1 MLKNLRENPRF
12 LRNLLIVLVV
22 AAALTWA
29 AFNHR
34 NFWHRNL
41 WAYLIQMRAAFQS
54 IETARAY
61 IESFGVWGPAISA
74 LLMVFQSV
82 IAPLPAFVITFANGA
97 IFGFWRGT
105 LLSWSSAML
114 GAAIAF
120 YISRIVG
127 PNRVARI
134 IGRRAAEKADWFF
147 EKYGTYAIL
156 IARLV
161 PVISFDAVSY
171 AAGLTRIRFIGFWIA
186 TGIGQLPAT
195 LVYSY
200 LGEKA
205 SAHVKLMMWGIA
217 LVVTI
222 STVVWLVKTRKS
234 QTK

>member
-1 MLKNLRENPRF
+1 MLKKLRESPNF
-12 LRNLLIVLVV
+12 LRNLLILLAV
-22 AAALTWA
+22 AAVLFWL

-34 NFWHRNL
+34 TFWG
-41 WAYLIQMRAAFQS
+41 YLIRMRAAFQS

-61 IESFGVWGPAISA
+61 IESFGAWGPAISA
-74 LLMVFQSV
+74 MLMVFQSV

-97 IFGFWRGT
+97 IFGFWGGT
-105 LLSWSSAML
+105 LLSWSSSML

-120 YISRIVG
+120 YISRILG
-127 PNRVARI
+127 PSRVERMF
-134 IGRRAAEKADWFF
+134 GRRAAEKADRFF

-205 SAHVKLMMWGIA
+205 SVHVNLMMSGIA
-217 LVVTI
+217 LGVAI
-222 STVVWLVKTRKS
+222 SIVLWLVKARKS
-234 QTK
+234 ETNG

>member
-1 MLKNLRENPRF
+1 MLKKLRENPRF
-12 LRNLLIVLVV
+12 LRNLLIVLAV
-22 AAALTWA
+22 AVALTWL

-34 NFWHRNL
+34 TFWAH
-41 WAYLIQMRAAFQS
+41 LIRMRAAFQR

-61 IESFGVWGPAISA
+61 IESFGAWGPAISA
-74 LLMVFQSV
+74 LLMVCQSV

-97 IFGFWRGT
+97 IFGFWGGT

-134 IGRRAAEKADWFF
+134 IGRRAAEKADRFF
-147 EKYGTYAIL
+147 EKYGNAAVL
-156 IARLV
+156 IARLT

-205 SAHVKLMMWGIA
+205 SADVKLMLWGIA
-217 LVVTI
+217 LVVAI
-222 STVVWLVKTRKS
+222 SVVVWRVKARTS